1 MKPHLHL
8 KVLRIKMIRAILI
21 TILFSISACS
31 SQEQADYK
39 QAHKEISQQH
49 YRIGLNL
56 LDRIIKRNSPSDLP
70 LAASREAARIA
81 FFELKDFDKAIQYH
95 RFIVL
100 HSLNEKERVESQKQI
115 AGIYFN
121 NLQNYKMSIVEYS
134 KLQEMPHT
142 DLEAAQYKISMA
154 RAQYYLN
161 NFFQADSEIDTLLKL
176 NSDDNLRFSALMLK
190 GNILVGKKDF
200 KAAAEIFKN
209 LLQKFPEKAEQENVA
224 LTLAVCYEENFDFK
238 NALSVLEQHRNK
250 YNPREYIE
258 LRIKRL
264 QERMKNAPGARGYR
278 K

>member
-1 MKPHLHL
+1 
-8 KVLRIKMIRAILI
+8 MIRAILI